1 MANESPSDLDRG
13 YLHAAI
19 RQGLKSY
26 REGGIPIGAALAV
39 RGVMVGLGHNRRKQR
54 GSQILHAEMDCL
66 ENAGRLAR
74 HDFDEA
80 TIYSTLMPCYM
91 CSGTIVQFGIRRI
104 VIADD
109 TFADAREFLRHHNVE
124 LIVAPPADDLP
135 LDEIRRA
142 LAEFQERDPET
153 WAEDIGRHWPF

>member
-1 MANESPSDLDRG
+1 MSDLDRL

-19 RQGLKSY
+19 RQGFKSY
-26 REGGIPIGAALAV
+26 REGGIPIGASLAV
-39 RGVMVGLGHNRRKQR
+39 RGVLVGLGHNRRKQR
-54 GSQILHAEMDCL
+54 ASQILHAEMDCL

-91 CSGTIVQFGIRRI
+91 CSGTIVQFGIRRV

-109 TFADAREFLRHHNVE
+109 TFTDAREFLQHQGVE

-135 LDEIRRA
+135 LAEIRTA
-142 LAEFQERDPET
+142 LAEFQRRDPET
-153 WAEDIGRHWPF
+153 WAEDIGRHWPS